1 MFRELA
7 ARQGLQVEIVDVTA
21 GIKNLQPALENNSL
35 QVGVEFTDSAWKTVL
50 HHNSAYQAFDLTA
63 LTSAYKAMNLAWVEL
78 PRISDH
84 YLLAVSY
91 KMAQEY
97 DLETISDLTKV
108 ADQLV
113 LGAPTTYF
121 EQGDGYP
128 LMQKVYGL
136 TFSKTVNLPET
147 QYKQALIDGTIDVI
161 PARRLD
167 GSLQETG
174 VVFLKDDAGAYVDS
188 FAGFVLNKDAVQKEP
203 RIVSIARTLAREIDG
218 EQIMQASHLVSSD
231 LATPQNA
238 ALQILKSID
247 LISEKPAGK

>member
-167 GSLQETG
+167 GSL
-174 VVFLKDDAGAYVDS
+174 
-188 FAGFVLNKDAVQKEP
+188 
-203 RIVSIARTLAREIDG
+203 
-218 EQIMQASHLVSSD
+218 
-231 LATPQNA
+231 
-238 ALQILKSID
+238 
-247 LISEKPAGK
+247 